1 MQITDNTALLLIGF
15 QNDYFAT
22 DGVLQCALED
32 RAGVDHCLINSQL
45 LIEGFLNAGRLVV
58 AAPIQFQAGY
68 PELEAPVGILRTIV
82 ETGAFQAGRS
92 GSEMIPEHARFGDRV
107 IRVPGRHGLNAFFGT
122 ELNPVLAGHD
132 VKEGGGDLWCCHLP
146 VRGFH
151 GPVRSRARI
160 RGHDRGR
167 RHRRAN
173 RLRAGVLHPFRVSD
187 VFQRPQER
195 RDSWMMDIEDNL
207 HMQIH
212 HRLMEE
218 LA

>member
-1 MQITDNTALLLIGF
+1 MMQISNNTALLLIGF

-82 ETGAFQAGRS
+82 ETGAFQAGQS

-132 VKEGGGDLWCCHLP
+132 VKEVVICGVVTSLCVDSTARSAHE
-146 VRGFH
+146 RGYAVTIVEDATSGRTAYEHEFYT
-151 GPVRSRARI
+151 RS
-160 RGHDRGR
+160 
-167 RHRRAN
+167 
-173 RLRAGVLHPFRVSD
+173 VFPMYSRVCKTG
-187 VFQRPQER
+187 E
-195 RDSWMMDIEDNL
+195 IL
-207 HMQIH
+207 G
-212 HRLMEE
+212 
-218 LA
+218 